1 MKELSRGCANVIVH
15 AQFRYISSLAGD
27 RQRAAFRK
35 RCLPARTC
43 LHSLFPRRYV
53 VEIVDAASRQQG
65 ERGKTHL
72 DISHGQRVAGKPA
85 VFGKMIVN
93 KARMRF
99 QLAVEIRFLHPL
111 PQRFPS
117 VLMPN
122 GTGGLPRLLKTSFMS
137 SSGISEPSA

>member
-1 MKELSRGCANVIVH
+1 MRKRYRPCA
-15 AQFRYISSLAGD
+15 ISLHFIPAGYC
-27 RQRAAFRK
+27 QRAAFRK

-65 ERGKTHL
+65 KEGKTHL
-72 DISHGQRVAGKPA
+72 DISHAQRIAGKPA

-111 PQRFPS
+111 PQR
-117 VLMPN
+117 L
-122 GTGGLPRLLKTSFMS
+122 TQRAQAKRDGGLPRLLNTSFIN
-137 SSGISEPSA
+137 SSGIKDPSA

>member
-1 MKELSRGCANVIVH
+1 MRKRYRPCAISLH
-15 AQFRYISSLAGD
+15 FIPRRY

-65 ERGKTHL
+65 EEGKTHL
-72 DISHGQRVAGKPA
+72 DVRHGQRVAGKPA

-99 QLAVEIRFLHPL
+99 QLAVEIRFCTPA
-111 PQRFPS
+111 PAPYPACAGQ
-117 VLMPN
+117 
-122 GTGGLPRLLKTSFMS
+122 TGRGLPRLLNTSFIN
-137 SSGISEPSA
+137 SSGIKDPSA